1 MFLQLINQNYIKVA
15 FIAAFFCLV
24 CTGQVLAAM
33 PEHIAVLPIEGDGKP
48 EDLKEL
54 RVTFFNHIGSKN
66 YRDMELEDID
76 SKLFLLE
83 QKSGKKWRE
92 FTNKEIA
99 DELGVQGLIFLNVI
113 GIEKMYAG
121 FYGSLTVKLDVTF
134 VEASTGRILWKKE
147 EKVDRKAG
155 GVPLSPWAAISTAV
169 QSALVL
175 RDSVKIELFDKLCRN
190 IAKALPEPPNLA
202 VVRPPTIF
210 SVVTNTLDS
219 PFKAQDE
226 ILVSLKG
233 DEGMKS
239 YFSIVGQTDAI
250 SLNEIKPGLYL
261 GKYVVTEGT
270 NYKGALMEVFLVNSE
285 KRKVTK
291 YQVPY
296 LVTVD
301 TIPPSEPVNLQT
313 GLSEKGFK
321 LSWEKPEDNDIKE
334 YIINKAV
341 VGQAEF
347 EELATT
353 ELSEYLDEGVSFGQ
367 KIFYRVYTKDFA
379 DNLSPAAEISR
390 VAVKP
395 GPTDVTGELKEDRI
409 FYSLGSPYIVRGEFT
424 VPNGIKLT
432 IEAGS
437 VIRFEDS
444 ASLKVLG
451 SIESLGTK
459 DAGVTFK
466 GKGYNITL
474 ADTGAGGGL
483 FTNTFF
489 RNGGVFEVIN
499 SEARFEDTRFESF
512 EVGLKSSQ
520 NSSVSIKKAV
530 FGYNKTAFLATS
542 GGFNFDNVE
551 FAHNNEG
558 MSVLADVSTLIGTI
572 VMKNNILDITTET
585 PLEIKK
591 ATVPDKESYE
601 IIRSFRG
608 SVKIDY
614 VEPFKKSLSQLIN
627 ASGNDLMTKIG
638 DSLMSEN
645 FEDAL
650 KYIALLKELFPKR
663 YEDIQAIDGYA
674 LFKTGMQKDARVLIE
689 GSKAPYVKRLAG
701 TLGLAEQSGAP
712 TKVRFVRVKIPVFG
726 NGEGIGKIAIS
737 KATKQSVKEHIKSV
751 TGRLPRKKSYIVKD
765 KIMSAADKYSA
776 GAYAVTT
783 KVSGAKFEGFYVVFL
798 DTNLILADLQDLRII
813 GNKKREIK
821 IGLASCGDG
830 DIIRPELA
838 KELNNL
844 LFPLAELP
852 AKGCGVTGYKE
863 DIDINKPDVLVI
875 VKEAASASKSRVS
888 KNLKMI
894 NADMDVVI
902 FDTKTGL
909 QLFDA
914 SKGVVVYHM
923 NESIGRKAAMRKA
936 FESVKQNVLDKLV
949 EIERKRAPKQAPQ
962 VASGNKKTA
971 SSSKAQPA
979 KKAAK
984 SKPDPNKGIVLSV
997 AGVEPVFANMP
1008 NAFINRPFMT
1018 LIIEN
1023 ESTENISKS
1032 ELTLDVPGYFP
1043 APVSAELESI
1053 PASDRVR
1060 LQLFAEFTDNLKKIS
1075 RTKRTDAVISIKY
1088 GKKETKIKYPIVI
1101 FDAHTTR
1108 WNNGEKIG
1116 LYIDEEDVG
1125 VKAIAEGLVAEVA
1138 RMTDNAQLKKLYT
1151 GMATLDYLNGIGVK
1165 FQADAKRPFVSVYG
1179 SNTKVD
1185 TAKYPSELLASKSGD
1200 GDDILIAYGSILK
1213 ATGVDMAFTVSD
1225 GKLVTLFDTSIPEE
1239 LMKKLGFS
1247 KKQVVIY
1254 DENIWLPIDLTKLD
1268 AGSVTA
1274 WESGAKIA
1282 STIGEDTKLVV
1293 LSKALKKYQ
1302 PARLFRQ
1309 KSKVIPVS
1317 TFQAKYD
1324 ELKTKFQK

>member
-451 SIESLGTK
+451 SIE
-459 DAGVTFK
+459 
-466 GKGYNITL
+466 
-474 ADTGAGGGL
+474 
-483 FTNTFF
+483 
-489 RNGGVFEVIN
+489 
-499 SEARFEDTRFESF
+499 
-512 EVGLKSSQ
+512 
-520 NSSVSIKKAV
+520 
-530 FGYNKTAFLATS
+530 
-542 GGFNFDNVE
+542 
-551 FAHNNEG
+551 
-558 MSVLADVSTLIGTI
+558 
-572 VMKNNILDITTET
+572 
-585 PLEIKK
+585 
-591 ATVPDKESYE
+591 
-601 IIRSFRG
+601 
-608 SVKIDY
+608 
-614 VEPFKKSLSQLIN
+614 
-627 ASGNDLMTKIG
+627 
-638 DSLMSEN
+638 
-645 FEDAL
+645 
-650 KYIALLKELFPKR
+650 
-663 YEDIQAIDGYA
+663 
-674 LFKTGMQKDARVLIE
+674 
-689 GSKAPYVKRLAG
+689 
-701 TLGLAEQSGAP
+701 
-712 TKVRFVRVKIPVFG
+712 
-726 NGEGIGKIAIS
+726 
-737 KATKQSVKEHIKSV
+737 
-751 TGRLPRKKSYIVKD
+751 
-765 KIMSAADKYSA
+765 
-776 GAYAVTT
+776 
-783 KVSGAKFEGFYVVFL
+783 
-798 DTNLILADLQDLRII
+798 
-813 GNKKREIK
+813 
-821 IGLASCGDG
+821 
-830 DIIRPELA
+830 
-838 KELNNL
+838 
-844 LFPLAELP
+844 
-852 AKGCGVTGYKE
+852 
-863 DIDINKPDVLVI
+863 
-875 VKEAASASKSRVS
+875 
-888 KNLKMI
+888 
-894 NADMDVVI
+894 
-902 FDTKTGL
+902 
-909 QLFDA
+909 
-914 SKGVVVYHM
+914 
-923 NESIGRKAAMRKA
+923 
-936 FESVKQNVLDKLV
+936 
-949 EIERKRAPKQAPQ
+949 
-962 VASGNKKTA
+962 
-971 SSSKAQPA
+971 
-979 KKAAK
+979 
-984 SKPDPNKGIVLSV
+984 
-997 AGVEPVFANMP
+997 
-1008 NAFINRPFMT
+1008 
-1018 LIIEN
+1018 
-1023 ESTENISKS
+1023 
-1032 ELTLDVPGYFP
+1032 
-1043 APVSAELESI
+1043 
-1053 PASDRVR
+1053 
-1060 LQLFAEFTDNLKKIS
+1060 
-1075 RTKRTDAVISIKY
+1075 
-1088 GKKETKIKYPIVI
+1088 
-1101 FDAHTTR
+1101 
-1108 WNNGEKIG
+1108 
-1116 LYIDEEDVG
+1116 
-1125 VKAIAEGLVAEVA
+1125 
-1138 RMTDNAQLKKLYT
+1138 
-1151 GMATLDYLNGIGVK
+1151 
-1165 FQADAKRPFVSVYG
+1165 
-1179 SNTKVD
+1179 
-1185 TAKYPSELLASKSGD
+1185 
-1200 GDDILIAYGSILK
+1200 
-1213 ATGVDMAFTVSD
+1213 
-1225 GKLVTLFDTSIPEE
+1225 
-1239 LMKKLGFS
+1239 
-1247 KKQVVIY
+1247 
-1254 DENIWLPIDLTKLD
+1254 
-1268 AGSVTA
+1268 
-1274 WESGAKIA
+1274 
-1282 STIGEDTKLVV
+1282 
-1293 LSKALKKYQ
+1293 
-1302 PARLFRQ
+1302 
-1309 KSKVIPVS
+1309 
-1317 TFQAKYD
+1317 
-1324 ELKTKFQK
+1324 